1 MNNFEDIYLNRVWGF
16 EDSETL
22 SGNGS
27 TKSNNIFRN
36 VFIARFI
43 NTNNIKI
50 VYDICGD
57 CNWQHGFVNLV
68 LNNDFKYIG
77 FDVSKTALDIAKKKN
92 YGNSLNFTKDTFDL
106 CSQKIE
112 CPSNLQNYSLIIIKE
127 VLQHLPLKNCIQLL
141 KNIKVSGIKYIAV
154 TNHDIDI
161 FNIKNNINIPNIGG
175 FFPNNMFL
183 EPFNF
188 INPLDDIS
196 NIFNHKD
203 LEKKYGNLII
213 FNIQEQEI

>member
-1 MNNFEDIYLNRVWGF
+1 MNYFEEIYLNCVWGF
-16 EDSETL
+16 ENSETL
-22 SGNGS
+22 SGKGS
-27 TKSNNIFRN
+27 TKFNNIFRN
-36 VFIARFI
+36 IFLARFI

-57 CNWQHGFVNLV
+57 CNWQHFFVNLV
-68 LNNDFKYIG
+68 LNSDFKYIG

-92 YGNSLNFTKDTFDL
+92 HGNSLQFTNHTVDL

-112 CPSNLQNYSLIIIKE
+112 CPNYLQDHSLIIIKE

-141 KNIKVSGIKYIAV
+141 KNIKDSGIKYIAV
-154 TNHDIDI
+154 TNHDMDI
-161 FNIKNNINIPNIGG
+161 FNIEQNMNIPNIGG

-188 INPLDDIS
+188 KNPIDDIS
-196 NIFNHKD
+196 DIFKHKY
-203 LEKKYGNLII
+203 LEKEYGNLII
-213 FNIQEQEI
+213 FNIQEQTI